1 MTTYA
6 ARETINAPVETIW
19 KLLTDASSYP
29 EWNPTIVSLDG
40 TIALGEKITLVSTV
54 NPKRSF
60 TLKITSLDA
69 PRRMVWADGMPL
81 GLFKGVRTYLLEPRG
96 DGATDFSMEEVFSGI
111 LEPMISKSIPDMSDS
126 FQQFAAGLK
135 REAERS
141 RD

>member
-6 ARETINAPVETIW
+6 ARETINAPVETIR

-111 LEPMISKSIPDMSDS
+111 LEPMISKSIPDMSDP

>member
-6 ARETINAPVETIW
+6 ARETINAPVETIR

-126 FQQFAAGLK
+126 LQQFAAGLK